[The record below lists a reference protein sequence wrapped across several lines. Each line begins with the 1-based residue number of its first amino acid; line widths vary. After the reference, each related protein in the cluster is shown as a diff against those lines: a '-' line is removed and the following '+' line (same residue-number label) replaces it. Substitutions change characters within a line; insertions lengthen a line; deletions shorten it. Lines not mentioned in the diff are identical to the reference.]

1 MSDAMTLLQ
10 PARQHDEIDRL
21 RRIIRDHRPDISRF
35 VDIYKDI
42 HQHPELSC
50 FEARTASVVAKGL
63 KDMGFSVTSSLGGYG
78 VIGLLFNGL
87 GKVILLRAELD
98 ALPIEEKT
106 GLSYASKVRMAD
118 NEGRDQP
125 VMHACGHD
133 VHIAALLASL
143 QLLYSARQAWSGT
156 LIALFQPNE
165 EIPGGAQAMIDDG
178 LYNKCPRPDI
188 MLAQHVGMSKAGLV
202 AVRTGPVLPASDYIE
217 LEIFSKGIGANPPEC
232 RDPVSLA
239 GYLLTRFQAII
250 GSDIDVRGDYATLK
264 CRDFRAGSPGDLFTN
279 KVYMRLE
286 IKTTETIDRDNIFS
300 RVEAITRAECKSSG
314 GDIVSSVSMTP
325 RAPVT
330 RNNTTLAEALQD
342 CFGSYF
348 GDRFWVPPMDTPV
361 EDFSI
366 LGGPKPVP
374 FVYWKLGSTDPA
386 KWDEAEKKGGN
397 ILEHLPSN
405 HSPEFAPA
413 PELTIS
419 TGMEAMALAAL
430 LFAERKA
437 ESE

>member
-1 MSDAMTLLQ
+1 MILPQ
-10 PARQHDEIDRL
+10 QARQHGKIDDL
-21 RRIIRDHRPDISRF
+21 RRIIRENRPDITRF
-35 VDIYKDI
+35 VTLYKDI

-50 FEARTASVVAKGL
+50 FEARTAGVVARELNG
-63 KDMGFSVTSSLGGYG
+63 MGFSVTSSLGGEG
-78 VIGLLFNGL
+78 VIGLLSNGP

-106 GLSYASKVRMAD
+106 GLPYASKVRMSD
-118 NEGRDQP
+118 IEGRDQP

-133 VHIAALLASL
+133 VHIAALIASL
-143 QLLYSARQAWSGT
+143 QLLYSARKTWSGT
-156 LIALFQPNE
+156 IIALFQPNE

-178 LYNKCPRPDI
+178 LYKTCPTPDI

-217 LEIFSKGIGANPPEC
+217 LEIFSKGIGSNPPEC

-239 GYLLTRFQAII
+239 SYLLTRFQAII
-250 GSDIDVRGDYATLK
+250 SSDIDVKGDYATLK
-264 CRDFRAGSPGDLFTN
+264 CRDFRAGEPGDLFTN
-279 KVYMRLE
+279 KVYVRLE

-300 RVEAITRAECKSSG
+300 RVEAITKGECQSSG
-314 GDIVSSVSMTP
+314 GDIESTVRMTS

-330 RNNTTLAEALQD
+330 RNDKVLAEALQD
-342 CFGSYF
+342 CFGHYF
-348 GDRFWVPPMDTPV
+348 GDRFWIPPMDTPV

-366 LGGPKPVP
+366 LGGPNPVP
-374 FVYWKLGSTDPA
+374 FVYWKLGSTDPTT
-386 KWDEAEKKGGN
+386 WDEAEKKGGN
-397 ILEHLPSN
+397 ILEHLPTN

-430 LFAERKA
+430 LFADRKTER
-437 ESE
+437 E